1 MILIRVC
8 HQLLFFFFNQ
18 SLLKTG
24 DKEKSQK
31 EDLGR
36 PGAVGREEV
45 SLYLYGSDRRKERT
59 LETR

>member
-1 MILIRVC
+1 MPSVTI
-8 HQLLFFFFNQ
+8 FFFNQ
-18 SLLKTG
+18 SLLKTD